1 MALLVARHTIN
12 DRESD
17 KLSELEQHWAKALAE
32 AERRARATGR
42 QDIAEY
48 VALRSANDL
57 VRSAAIDWLISTFT
71 ALAAEANRSG
81 SSLQI
86 EQQDGHRF
94 RVGQAT
100 MIGRLLTLR
109 LGVRAIKVE
118 AGWPRTPPDGFV
130 RGGGLACAHIRH
142 LGKPNS
148 SEELLL
154 TQPRNK
160 APLWNVLEKSGA
172 RATLSEA
179 RIRKHF
185 SELVKS

>member
-1 MALLVARHTIN
+1 M
-12 DRESD
+12 
-17 KLSELEQHWAKALAE
+17 SELEQHWAKALAE
-32 AERRARATGR
+32 AERRARATGHH
-42 QDIAEY
+42 DIAEY

-71 ALAAEANRSG
+71 AMAAEANRSG

-86 EQQDGHRF
+86 EQHDGHRF

-130 RGGGLACAHIRH
+130 RGGGLACGHIRH

-148 SEELLL
+148 SQELLL
-154 TQPRNK
+154 TRPRSK
-160 APLWNVLEKSGA
+160 APLWSVLEKSGERTA
-172 RATLSEA
+172 LSEA
-179 RIRKHF
+179 RIREHF

>member
-1 MALLVARHTIN
+1 M
-12 DRESD
+12 
-17 KLSELEQHWAKALAE
+17 
-32 AERRARATGR
+32 
-42 QDIAEY
+42 
-48 VALRSANDL
+48 ALRSANDL
-57 VRSAAIDWLISTFT
+57 VRSAAIDWLISTFI

-81 SSLQI
+81 ASLQI

-100 MIGRLLTLR
+100 MVGRLLTLR
-109 LGVRAIKVE
+109 LGVRSIQVE

-148 SEELLL
+148 SQELLL
-154 TQPRNK
+154 TQSRSK

-172 RATLSEA
+172 RAALSEA

-185 SELVKS
+185 SELLKT

>member
-1 MALLVARHTIN
+1 M
-12 DRESD
+12 
-17 KLSELEQHWAKALAE
+17 SELEQHWAKALAE
-32 AERRARATGR
+32 AERRARAAGR
-42 QDIAEY
+42 QDIAQY

-57 VRSAAIDWLISTFT
+57 VRSAAIDWLMSTFT
-71 ALAAEANRSG
+71 ALAAEANRAG

-86 EQQDGHRF
+86 EQQEGHRF

-109 LGVRAIKVE
+109 FGVRAIKVE

-142 LGKPNS
+142 LGRPNS

-154 TQPRNK
+154 TQAQDK

-172 RATLSEA
+172 RGVLSEA

>member
-1 MALLVARHTIN
+1 M
-12 DRESD
+12 
-17 KLSELEQHWAKALAE
+17 SELEQHWTKALAE

-57 VRSAAIDWLISTFT
+57 VRSAAIDWLISSFT
-71 ALAAEANRSG
+71 ALAAEANRAG
-81 SSLQI
+81 ASLQI

-94 RVGQAT
+94 RVGHAT

-130 RGGGLACAHIRH
+130 RGGGLACGHIRH

-160 APLWNVLEKSGA
+160 APLWNVLEKSGE

>member
-1 MALLVARHTIN
+1 M
-12 DRESD
+12 
-17 KLSELEQHWAKALAE
+17 SELEQHWAKALAE

-42 QDIAEY
+42 HDVAEY

-57 VRSAAIDWLISTFT
+57 VRTAAIDWLISTFT
-71 ALAAEANRSG
+71 AMAAKANRSG

-130 RGGGLACAHIRH
+130 RGGGLACGHIRH

-154 TQPRNK
+154 TQSRNK
-160 APLWNVLEKSGA
+160 APLWNVLEKSGE
-172 RATLSEA
+172 RAALSEA